1 MLDFEDEIDVLE
13 NVLSNIEAAIGN
25 VKDSPYHSYM
35 AQSWEL
41 DKEQIESRLEELYEL
56 QNDQWTR
63 EMKEQS
69 LEYQGARI

>member
-1 MLDFEDEIDVLE
+1 MLDYESEIDVLE
-13 NVLSNIEAAIGN
+13 NVLSNIEAAIGD

-41 DKEQIESRLEELYEL
+41 DKQEIESRLEELYEL

-63 EMKEQS
+63 EMKEQK
-69 LEYQGARI
+69 LQYQEVRI